1 MEENFKNKLNS
12 EHFTGNERNRNAFIF
27 TLSTNYTAKTTM
39 ADIVKKIEEN
49 LKKGDFVLIQ
59 QKNLI
64 SFLIYPSYK
73 KTGRPD
79 GLIVFTQANST
90 APTSEDNPIQVTL
103 YTSHFPPLYGN
114 KSRWSPQKDYIVR
127 SVELALDYPENIKK
141 VSFTRDDFNE
151 MVKWGDTV
159 VTKNVSA
166 SNNAIKHSNTTN
178 IAVGM
183 NVNKNAVPEKNV
195 EMSGQE
201 NVKPKE
207 NVKPNEND
215 FNMLGGT
222 KKRSKSKSKRRHTK
236 KHRKTKRRA

>member
-1 MEENFKNKLNS
+1 MEENMTNKLNR
-12 EHFTGNERNRNAFIF
+12 EHFTGKERNRNAFVF
-27 TLSTNYTAKTTM
+27 TLSTNYASKTTM
-39 ADIVKKIEEN
+39 ADIVKKIDEN
-49 LKKGDFVLIQ
+49 LKKSGFVLIP

-79 GLIVFTQANST
+79 GQIVFTQANST

-114 KSRWSPQKDYIVR
+114 KSRWSPQKGNIVL
-127 SVELALDYPENIKK
+127 SVQLALDYPENMKK
-141 VSFTRDDFNE
+141 VSITRDEFNQ

-159 VTKNVSA
+159 VTKNVPP
-166 SNNAIKHSNTTN
+166 SNNATKHSNTTN
-178 IAVGM
+178 VAVGM
-183 NVNKNAVPEKNV
+183 NVNTNAVPEKNV

-201 NVKPKE
+201 NAKPK
-207 NVKPNEND
+207 END